1 MDEAFS
7 NRLYYLGIKNE
18 LYYRYA
24 DDIDVFP
31 RSIVR
36 RTKFCPEEGAMVQ
49 KSEAEIEADSDK
61 QEDKITMI
69 ELRKIADTIQD
80 NIKTES
86 ESPSNHP
93 ELRMKVPVLDL
104 AI

>member
-1 MDEAFS
+1 
-7 NRLYYLGIKNE
+7 
-18 LYYRYA
+18 
-24 DDIDVFP
+24 
-31 RSIVR
+31 
-36 RTKFCPEEGAMVQ
+36 MVQ